1 MSDKQKI
8 IRMNHPHGLNIGV
21 VVFLIIIIY
30 VIFNVFSYLTSNPV
44 AEYEVG
50 QGTIATNH
58 VYRGLIIRDETV
70 VNAGKSGY
78 INYYLKNG
86 SKASVNDI
94 IFSID
99 TNGDLSNKI
108 TSQASDGTH
117 LETSDLQ
124 DISDQIDSFRNYYD
138 ANSYASVYSFKDEIS
153 SRLGQTLGASA
164 LKKLSAVVDDAKA
177 NNTFYP
183 VKSEKPGLI
192 VYETDGYENI
202 TAQNFTPELLK
213 ATEYKKETLDDR
225 TEVKADDAAYKRIN
239 SESWSVILPVSEE
252 MIKSLGD
259 SEYVKIRF
267 CKDDF
272 SLTVPF
278 TVLKKEG
285 GYYLN
290 LSLKTAMIRY
300 VHDRF
305 VDVELVVSEKTG
317 LKIPNTAITTRS
329 FFKIPK
335 KYFFSDEDSTS
346 PGVLLM
352 GKSGKTDDVELVRPT
367 IISADKNNYYIDDES
382 IQAGDVLLR
391 KDSSETYTVG
401 KDTGKLTGVYNINK
415 GYAVFKQIEILSQN
429 ENYTII
435 EPKTDYGIALYD
447 HIALDGSKVKDNQM
461 VVK

>member
-1 MSDKQKI
+1 MSGKQKV
-8 IRMNHPHGLNIGV
+8 IRMNRTHGMNIGV

-30 VIFNVFSYLTSNPV
+30 VIFNLFSYLTSNPV

-50 QGTIATNH
+50 QGTIAMNH

-108 TSQASDGTH
+108 MSQASDGTH
-117 LETSDLQ
+117 LETADLEE
-124 DISDQIDSFRNYYD
+124 ISGEIDSFRNYYD
-138 ANSYASVYSFKDEIS
+138 SNSYATVYSFKDELS
-153 SRLGQTLGASA
+153 SRLGQTLGVSA
-164 LKKLSAVVDDAKA
+164 LKKLSDVVDDAKA
-177 NNTFYP
+177 NNTFYQ

-202 TAQNFTPELLK
+202 TAKSFTPELLK
-213 ATEYKKETLDDR
+213 ASEYKKQSLDDR
-225 TEVKADDAAYKRIN
+225 TEVKANDAAYKRIN
-239 SESWSVILPVSEE
+239 SEAWSVILPVSEE
-252 MIKSLGD
+252 IIKTLKD

-278 TVLKKEG
+278 TVLKKNG

-305 VDVELVVSEKTG
+305 ADVELVVSEKTG
-317 LKIPNTAITTRS
+317 LKIPNTAITTRT
-329 FFKIPK
+329 FLKIPK
-335 KYFFSDEDSTS
+335 KYFSGDEDSSS
-346 PGVLLM
+346 PGAFLI
-352 GKSGKTDDVELVRPT
+352 GKSGKIDDAELVRPT
-367 IISADKNNYYIDDES
+367 IVSSDKNNYYIDDES
-382 IQAGDVLLR
+382 IQAGGVLLR

>member
-1 MSDKQKI
+1 MSDKQKV
-8 IRMNHPHGLNIGV
+8 IRMSRTHGMNIGV

-30 VIFNVFSYLTSNPV
+30 VIFNIFSYLTSHPV

-70 VNAGKSGY
+70 VSAGKSGF

-94 IFSID
+94 IYSID
-99 TNGDLSNKI
+99 TNGNLSNKI
-108 TSQASDGTH
+108 ASQVSDGAH
-117 LETSDLQ
+117 LETLDLEE
-124 DISDQIDSFRNYYD
+124 ISGKIDSFRNYYD
-138 ANSYASVYSFKDEIS
+138 GNSYASVYSFRDELS
-153 SRLGQTLGASA
+153 SQLGQTLGFNA
-164 LKKLSAVVDDAKA
+164 LKQLSDVVDDAKA
-177 NNTFYP
+177 NNTFYQ
-183 VKSEKPGLI
+183 VKSDKPGLI
-192 VYETDGYENI
+192 VYETDGYEKI
-202 TAQNFTPELLK
+202 TAKSFTPELLK
-213 ATEYKKETLDDR
+213 ATEYKKQALDDR
-225 TEVKADDAAYKRIN
+225 TEVKSGDPVYKRIN
-239 SESWSVILPVSEE
+239 SEAWSVILPVSEE
-252 MIKSLGD
+252 IIQTLKD
-259 SEYVKIRF
+259 SSYVKIRF

-272 SLTVPF
+272 SQTVPF
-278 TVLKKEG
+278 TILKKDG

-305 VDVELVVSEKTG
+305 ADIELVVTEKTG
-317 LKIPNTAITTRS
+317 LKIPNTAITTRT

-335 KYFFSDEDSTS
+335 KYFSGDEDSTS
-346 PGVLLM
+346 PGVFLV
-352 GKSGKTDDVELVRPT
+352 GKSGKTFDVEMIRPN
-367 IISADKNNYYIDDES
+367 IVSVDKNYYYIDDDS
-382 IQAGDVLLR
+382 IQAGDTLLK

-401 KDTGKLTGVYNINK
+401 KDSGKLTGIYNINK

-435 EPKTDYGIALYD
+435 EPKTDYGVALYD
-447 HIALDGSKVKDNQM
+447 HIALDGSKVKSNQM